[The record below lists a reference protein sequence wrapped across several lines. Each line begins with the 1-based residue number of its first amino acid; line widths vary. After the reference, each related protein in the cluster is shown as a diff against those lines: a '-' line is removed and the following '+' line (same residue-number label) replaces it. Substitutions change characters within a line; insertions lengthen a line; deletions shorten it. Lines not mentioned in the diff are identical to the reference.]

1 MEPYNGS
8 IWFYMVLYGSMPVCS
23 CFFLHSQIS
32 FSIAS
37 SRHRT
42 IAYHS
47 SANCFIYFLLMR
59 CAGHHSQSICKR
71 SCGSCSRGG
80 IDPSTC
86 HQHLWGKLKE
96 TTANMSKNAY
106 VGGIIC
112 TCTRAFMHTHRLINS
127 EGPSQDVNHVS
138 LSTVGM
144 THLAGRGR
152 SHQKA
157 SQGCGQMQPTL
168 FGLLVY

>member
-1 MEPYNGS
+1 MVLYGS

-96 TTANMSKNAY
+96 TTANMSKMHMWAHNMY
-106 VGGIIC
+106 VH
-112 TCTRAFMHTHRLINS
+112 TRIHAHTQALSIVKVLLKMLIMFRFR
-127 EGPSQDVNHVS
+127 Q
-138 LSTVGM
+138 
-144 THLAGRGR
+144 LA
-152 SHQKA
+152 
-157 SQGCGQMQPTL
+157 
-168 FGLLVY
+168 